1 LTYLLDWMGGEIAI
15 GHSFVRGGDLPSVP
29 PTNVGMLGADLEVSE
44 GRYRITRI
52 LDGESWNPE
61 LRAPL
66 SAPGVNVNVGDY
78 ILSVNGVELTA
89 DQNPYAAF
97 DGTAN
102 RQLLLRVNDRPEA
115 EGSRLVTVVP
125 VSSENALRRMA
136 WVEGNRRTVDSLSD
150 GRLAYV
156 WIPNTAEA
164 GYTYF
169 NRWFFAQQDRQ
180 GAIIDERYNQG
191 GSAAD
196 YIVDV
201 LNRDM
206 YGYFNNP
213 VGEHRPFTTPQ
224 AALWGPKV
232 MIINEMAG
240 SGGDL
245 LPYMFRHSE
254 IGPLVGKRTWG
265 GLVGTWDTPQLLD
278 GGTMIAPRGGF
289 FDL

>member
-1 LTYLLDWMGGEIAI
+1 
-15 GHSFVRGGDLPSVP
+15 
-29 PTNVGMLGADLEVSE
+29 
-44 GRYRITRI
+44 
-52 LDGESWNPE
+52 
-61 LRAPL
+61 
-66 SAPGVNVNVGDY
+66 
-78 ILSVNGVELTA
+78 
-89 DQNPYAAF
+89 
-97 DGTAN
+97 
-102 RQLLLRVNDRPEA
+102 
-115 EGSRLVTVVP
+115 
-125 VSSENALRRMA
+125 
-136 WVEGNRRTVDSLSD
+136 
-150 GRLAYV
+150 
-156 WIPNTAEA
+156 
-164 GYTYF
+164 
-169 NRWFFAQQDRQ
+169 
-180 GAIIDERYNQG
+180 NQG

-265 GLVGTWDTPQLLD
+265 GLVGTWDTPPLLD
-278 GGTMIAPRGGF
+278 GGIMIAPRGGF
-289 FDL
+289 FDLNGEWAVENEGVAPDIDVELIPKDFAAGRDTQLERAVQEALRLLEANPMEFKPEPPPPVRWRRPVGGG

>member
-1 LTYLLDWMGGEIAI
+1 NWGIVPTDRDPPKAGDGRIATSGLRMQVEPRAEFAQMAREGWRFQRDFLYVSNTHGADWDAIWSQYSPLVEHVAHRSELTYLLDRMGGETAT
-15 GHSFVRGGDLPSVP
+15 GHSSVRGGDLPSVP

-164 GYTYF
+164 GYTY
-169 NRWFFAQQDRQ
+169 
-180 GAIIDERYNQG
+180 
-191 GSAAD
+191 
-196 YIVDV
+196 
-201 LNRDM
+201 
-206 YGYFNNP
+206 
-213 VGEHRPFTTPQ
+213 
-224 AALWGPKV
+224 
-232 MIINEMAG
+232 
-240 SGGDL
+240 
-245 LPYMFRHSE
+245 
-254 IGPLVGKRTWG
+254 
-265 GLVGTWDTPQLLD
+265 
-278 GGTMIAPRGGF
+278 
-289 FDL
+289 